1 MYDVIIIG
9 CGIVGA
15 STAYELSKYQ
25 LKTLVLEAE
34 DDISLGQTKANSA
47 IMHAGYD
54 PEPGTL
60 MAKLNVEGAELCKEL
75 CQKLSVHY
83 HQIGSLVV
91 AFAED
96 ELPTLQELLKRGQQ
110 NGVKDLRII
119 DQAELREME
128 PNLSQTALAALWAP
142 TAAVINPWELCIA
155 LGETAVVN
163 GVELSLNQRVQNIE
177 AIAGGYRITTE
188 TDSFETRFVFNAA
201 GVHSDLIHN
210 LVAEPSFKI
219 TPNRGEYF
227 LLDKSEGNVVNTV
240 VFQCPSKVGKGVL
253 VSPTVHGNL
262 IVGPNS
268 EAVPTEELDT
278 GLDTANT
285 AAGMEQVAELAKR
298 SVPDLNLRQSI
309 RNFSGVRAN
318 STASDFIIQEAAPGF
333 IDLAGIKSP
342 GLTSAPAIAKYGIN
356 LLEEAVGEH
365 FVEKD
370 EFIDERQHVI
380 FQNLTLAEKNQLIK
394 EQPDYGRVICRCET
408 ITEGEIRAAAHSPI
422 PPVSVDGIKRRCNTG
437 MGRCQ
442 GGFCGPRVVE
452 ILADELGVSPLDI
465 YQDRRGSFILEAATK
480 EAEVTEHA

>member
-1 MYDVIIIG
+1 MYDVVVIG

-15 STAYELSKYQ
+15 ATAYELSRYQ

-60 MAKLNVEGAELCKEL
+60 MAKLNVEGAALCKEL

-83 HQIGSLVV
+83 NQIGSLVV

-96 ELPTLQELLKRGQQ
+96 ELPTIQELLERGNQ
-110 NGVKDLRII
+110 NGVEGLRIVEH
-119 DQAELREME
+119 DELMEME
-128 PNLSQTALAALWAP
+128 PNLSENALAALWAP

-155 LGETAVVN
+155 LMETAVVN
-163 GVELSLNQRVQNIE
+163 GVELSLNQRVINIE
-177 AIAGGYRITTE
+177 KIAEGYRISTE
-188 TDSFETRFVFNAA
+188 TDTFETKYIFNAA
-201 GVHSDLIHN
+201 GVHSDTIHN

-219 TPNRGEYF
+219 TPNRGEYY
-227 LLDKSEGNVVNTV
+227 LLDKSEGTTVNTV

-262 IVGPNS
+262 IVGPNA
-268 EAVPTEELDT
+268 EAVPTTDLDT
-278 GLDTANT
+278 GVDTANT
-285 AAGMEQVAELAKR
+285 AAGLEQVGELAKK

-318 STASDFIIQEAAPGF
+318 STSSDFIIEEAAPGF

-342 GLTSAPAIAKYGIN
+342 GLTSAPAIAKYGVD
-356 LLEEAVGEH
+356 LLAEAA
-365 FVEKD
+365 D
-370 EFIDERQHVI
+370 IEFIEKNQFTDTREHIV
-380 FQNLTLAEKNQLIK
+380 FQNLSMDEKNQLIQK
-394 EQPDYGRVICRCET
+394 DSSYGRVICRCET
-408 ITEGEIRAAAHSPI
+408 ITEGEIRAAIHSPI
-422 PPVSVDGIKRRCNTG
+422 TPVSVDGIKRRCNAG

-442 GGFCGPRVVE
+442 GGFCGPRVLE
-452 ILADELGVSPLDI
+452 ILAEELEVSPLDI
-465 YQDRRGSFILEAATK
+465 YQDRSGSFILEVATK
-480 EAEVTEHA
+480 GTEVTEHA